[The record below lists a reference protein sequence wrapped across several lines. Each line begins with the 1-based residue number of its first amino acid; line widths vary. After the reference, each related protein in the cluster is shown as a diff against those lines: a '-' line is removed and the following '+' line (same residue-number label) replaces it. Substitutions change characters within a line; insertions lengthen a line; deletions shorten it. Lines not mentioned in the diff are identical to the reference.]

1 MSQCVLGPMR
11 DLLLPG
17 LKATSQING
26 VLMGYLYIQGRKTEF
41 GATKRLVLRLS
52 LLAFHSGAAPSIC
65 ALLVLIFFRV
75 MLNTDASVAAAFCI
89 GRIYSLTLLSNLNSR
104 NVPVTTIRSTQFDS
118 DARPVS
124 NSQHV
129 YFPSSRLSK
138 SAMDH
143 DIVLDLDGMDEVGV
157 CKEPPTTLPVII
169 VQSATT
175 PSLAIGHTKDE
186 QDSEH
191 DIEYAGSATGIS
203 ALDNPPKEQNVEAV
217 HDLGGHLP

>member
-1 MSQCVLGPMR
+1 
-11 DLLLPG
+11 
-17 LKATSQING
+17 
-26 VLMGYLYIQGRKTEF
+26 
-41 GATKRLVLRLS
+41 
-52 LLAFHSGAAPSIC
+52 
-65 ALLVLIFFRV
+65 
-75 MLNTDASVAAAFCI
+75 
-89 GRIYSLTLLSNLNSR
+89 
-104 NVPVTTIRSTQFDS
+104 
-118 DARPVS
+118 
-124 NSQHV
+124 
-129 YFPSSRLSK
+129 
-138 SAMDH
+138 MDH